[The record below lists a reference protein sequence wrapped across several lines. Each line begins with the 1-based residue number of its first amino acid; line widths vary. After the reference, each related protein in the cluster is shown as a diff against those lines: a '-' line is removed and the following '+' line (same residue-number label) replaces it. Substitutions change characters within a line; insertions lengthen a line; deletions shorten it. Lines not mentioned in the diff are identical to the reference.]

1 MFKELIHIG
10 DFHQMTNCVD
20 HTQYLRG
27 SLEGDGVVQFLETQ
41 CIEGLL
47 LASRTIDAA
56 FHLLN
61 LYLSHNY
68 QTNY

>member
-10 DFHQMTNCVD
+10 DFHQMTNSVY
-20 HTQYLRG
+20 HTQHLRS
-27 SLEGDGVVQFLETQ
+27 SLKGDGVVEFPQTQ
-41 CIEGLL
+41 SVEGSL